1 MSETAYTL
9 EFSKTD
15 FPQLKSD
22 NGWSSL
28 KITTGSACLDL
39 FSDDVRY
46 PFGLTTSMA
55 VEQQIYSLQ
64 KYLGFK
70 IENQKA
76 VIQYILKNANINL
89 VLMDAL
95 HAVADAFAGSEST
108 LTLYQDPELNDE
120 YLTIYVRMHQY
131 PEHMFEKI
139 DALLPRYQE
148 KFTLTPGWLVITT
161 DFVTV

>member
-22 NGWSSL
+22 DGWTSS
-28 KITTGSACLDL
+28 KITTGSSYLDV
-39 FSDDVRY
+39 FSDVIRY
-46 PFGLTTSMA
+46 PFELTTSMS
-55 VEQQIYSLQ
+55 VEQELFMLQ
-64 KYLGFK
+64 KYLDFK
-70 IENQKA
+70 IERNED
-76 VIQYILKNANINL
+76 VVQYILKNEKINL
-89 VLMDAL
+89 VLIDAL
-95 HAVADAFAGSEST
+95 HAVTDAFSGSEST
-108 LTLYQDPELNDE
+108 LTLYRDPELNDE

-161 DFVTV
+161 DFVSV

>member
-1 MSETAYTL
+1 MSESAYTL
-9 EFSKTD
+9 EFSKTN
-15 FPQLKSD
+15 FLQVMSD
-22 NGWSSL
+22 DQWTSS
-28 KITTGSACLDL
+28 KITTGSSYLDV
-39 FSDDVRY
+39 FSDVTRY
-46 PFGLTTSMA
+46 PFELTTSMA
-55 VEQQIYSLQ
+55 VEQQIYLLQ

-70 IENQKA
+70 IENQQA
-76 VIQYILKNANINL
+76 VIQYILKNVNINL

-95 HAVADAFAGSEST
+95 HAVADAFVGSEST

-148 KFTLTPGWLVITT
+148 KFTLTLGWLVITT